1 MNFLVIFS
9 FLSQNLQQNLSN
21 KVKAERGI
29 PYCNCQNKATCVMAV
44 KCVNSNMVYRFYVT
58 RADNNTTEAYTGC
71 TWNFKRRHDAHIR
84 SMNSDT
90 KSTTLS
96 THVKSLK
103 RRNIPHNIRWQFKEH
118 ASPFNHGTWWCRL
131 CTLEKYYILF
141 EPEEASLNQRSEFFQ
156 HCYHQEPQLLV
167 KKWYAFLQ
175 IFQLQLFFHKLN
187 NFISYLF

>member
-29 PYCNCQNKATCVMAV
+29 PYCNCQNKATCVMAD

-96 THVKSLK
+96 THVKSLQ
-103 RRNIPHNIRWQFKEH
+103 RRNIPHDIRWQFKEH
-118 ASPFNHGTWWCRL
+118 ASPFNPGTWWCRL

-156 HCYHQEPQLLV
+156 HCYHQDPQLLV
-167 KKWYAFLQ
+167 KK
-175 IFQLQLFFHKLN
+175 K
-187 NFISYLF
+187 